1 MSDDNNKNTRS
12 KGDQVRHLIVETANR
27 LFYEGG
33 YNHTSF
39 TDIVDATDVQR
50 GNIYYYFKTK
60 DDILRAVIDHR
71 LEVITDMLNGW
82 NREEKDPRVRLH
94 NFARMLLEN
103 SNDLIRFGCPMG
115 TINAEL
121 GKGQRELQRITRAMF
136 DTFRDWL
143 IAQYRQLGANSRLAD
158 ELAMETLARAQGI
171 IMVAHVYEDADVI
184 EREIPKFEAWLRK
197 TTDAIK

>member
-1 MSDDNNKNTRS
+1 MST

-27 LFYEGG
+27 LFYEVG

-71 LEVITDMLNGW
+71 LEVITEMLNDW
-82 NREEKDPRVRLH
+82 NREVKEPRARLAK
-94 NFARMLLEN
+94 FSAMLLEN
-103 SNDLIRFGCPMG
+103 AHDLARFGCPMG

-121 GKGQRELQRITRAMF
+121 GKGQRDLQRVTRAMF

-143 IAQYRQLGANSRLAD
+143 VSQYRQLGAASRVAD
-158 ELAMETLARAQGI
+158 ELAIETLARAQGI
-171 IMVAHVYEDADVI
+171 SMLAHVYEDDDVI
-184 EREIPKFEAWLRK
+184 NREIPKFEAWIRK
-197 TTDAIK
+197 TTDALK

>member
-1 MSDDNNKNTRS
+1 MSS

-27 LFYEGG
+27 LFYEVG

-71 LEVITDMLNGW
+71 LEVIAEMLNNW
-82 NREEKDPRVRLH
+82 NREVKEPRARLQK
-94 NFARMLLEN
+94 FSAMLLDN
-103 SNDLIRFGCPMG
+103 AHDLARFGCPMG

-121 GKGQRELQRITRAMF
+121 GKGQRDLQRITRAMF

-143 IAQYRQLGANSRLAD
+143 VSQYRQLGASSRTAD
-158 ELAMETLARAQGI
+158 ELALETLSRAQGI
-171 IMVAHVYEDADVI
+171 SMVAHVYDDEDI
-184 EREIPKFEAWLRK
+184 LRREIPKLQAWLRK
-197 TTDAIK
+197 TTDSIK

>member
-1 MSDDNNKNTRS
+1 MSS

-27 LFYEGG
+27 LFYERG

-71 LEVITDMLNGW
+71 LEVITEMLNSW
-82 NREEKDPRVRLH
+82 NREVKEPRARLQK
-94 NFARMLLEN
+94 FSAMLLDN
-103 SNDLIRFGCPMG
+103 AHDLARFGCPMG
-115 TINAEL
+115 TINTEL
-121 GKGQRELQRITRAMF
+121 GKGQRDLQRITRAMF

-143 IAQYRQLGANSRLAD
+143 VSQYRQLGASSKQAD
-158 ELAMETLARAQGI
+158 EFAMATLARAQGI
-171 IMVAHVYEDADVI
+171 SVVAHVYEDEDMLKREVPKLESWIRKVADS
-184 EREIPKFEAWLRK
+184 F
-197 TTDAIK
+197 

>member
-1 MSDDNNKNTRS
+1 MSSESSKTMRS

-71 LEVITDMLNGW
+71 LEVITDMLNSW
-82 NREEKDPRVRLH
+82 SREEKDPRIRLI

-103 SNDLIRFGCPMG
+103 ANDLARFGCPMG

-121 GKGQRELQRITRAMF
+121 GKGQRDLQRITRAMF
-136 DTFRDWL
+136 DTFRGWL
-143 IAQYRQLGANSRLAD
+143 VSQYRQLGANSRLAD

-171 IMVAHVYEDADVI
+171 TMVAHVYEDVDTI
-184 EREIPKFEAWLRK
+184 KREIPKFEAWLRR
-197 TTDAIK
+197 TTETLK